1 MCVCVCVFCSNTFL
15 RGVAPPVIPPAYGT
29 HTSKAVGG
37 VLQGFTPV
45 GDRVPCVTGQSRDLG
60 ASFSPKI
67 RLPIWREKWAYIG
80 NREMSDKLRNE

>member
-1 MCVCVCVFCSNTFL
+1 MCVCFVLTLFYVGL
-15 RGVAPPVIPPAYGT
+15 RPPVIPPAYGT

-45 GDRVPCVTGQSRDLG
+45 GDGGPCVTGQSRDPA

-67 RLPIWREKWAYIG
+67 RLPHLAGKMGIYRK
-80 NREMSDKLRNE
+80 SRNE